1 MTACG
6 VVVTG
11 NASNQLLGP
20 VDKTGHSVAVG
31 VGVTVDASRN
41 LLSASVQIASTL
53 GESSDTRLK
62 AGVLFGTVA
71 DDGGSERGN
80 LSLGVGNTRSKA
92 GCRDNKALLGVI
104 NGRLHVGK
112 AGVHGRCGAAERGDR
127 SIKTVSDALHGRRGG
142 QGIRNRGVGGGKV
155 VLDCLGVALG
165 GIDGLLHTLKRP
177 VLARIDADEGHLGA
191 FDIRRHRGCIGG
203 GLRGQIEGRTRICV
217 SAVLGIGSVRHALCI
232 AGRLAGG
239 RRSAVQQVT
248 ERSSG
253 ACVDVAVC
261 DESGKLVLRIG
272 NLIRGVDRGSLGV
285 TGGIDHGVDA
295 RTSCLG
301 GAGSGSGVV
310 CGTVSVGLGLRKHA
324 ALSLRCVGAVNR
336 GVRGGGLIEQVV
348 DCLLGVIEVLR
359 EGLARSAHRCGV
371 VCLQRSSGFRQSS
384 HGVGQGVSSPGQSV
398 RNRLCG
404 CDETGVG
411 RCAVTSKGGRDVLR
425 SRRDA
430 HRDGLHGCKAVR
442 ETLDLFANTLL
453 GARGLDERI
462 ERGEA
467 VVERFRPLDKAGVCL
482 CTVTVDTGGKCLST
496 RGEVVGAG
504 LQCGGTG
511 VQVIGTTGQRSR
523 TRLKLA
529 EAVVE
534 VSGARL
540 ERINTIGKVAG
551 TGLNLAH
558 AVVDLL
564 GGAYKTGVGSRAVT
578 GNRGSEGASTG
589 KKVGGAVLEL
599 GGAVVELGRAVL
611 ELAEAVVEGDQAVL
625 EVGRAADELGRARAQ
640 LGRAVLERRRAVLE
654 GDRAV
659 HEACGAV
666 LEGDR
671 AISELVGA
679 VDKRRR
685 TVLELTRTVIEGHD
699 AVLEVC
705 RATDELSGTVEKL
718 GRAIPQLGGAVLE
731 LLGAV
736 VEVARAVDKLA
747 RAILQ
752 SGDAVDQIGRTVLE
766 VAGAVVGILETVG
779 QFIRTVNC
787 ILKAVSELARTI
799 NCILKVCGRIRDFR
813 ENSVEVRLCN
823 GGIELCLNAC
833 HRSRGQHGRDEVV
846 RLVVY
851 END

>member
-203 GLRGQIEGRTRICV
+203 GLRGQIEGITRICV

-272 NLIRGVDRGSLGV
+272 NLTRGVDRGSLGV

-310 CGTVSVGLGLRKHA
+310 CGTVSVGLGLRKHT

-371 VCLQRSSGFRQSS
+371 VCLQ
-384 HGVGQGVSSPGQSV
+384 
-398 RNRLCG
+398 
-404 CDETGVG
+404 
-411 RCAVTSKGGRDVLR
+411 
-425 SRRDA
+425 
-430 HRDGLHGCKAVR
+430 
-442 ETLDLFANTLL
+442 
-453 GARGLDERI
+453 
-462 ERGEA
+462 
-467 VVERFRPLDKAGVCL
+467 
-482 CTVTVDTGGKCLST
+482 
-496 RGEVVGAG
+496 
-504 LQCGGTG
+504 
-511 VQVIGTTGQRSR
+511 
-523 TRLKLA
+523 
-529 EAVVE
+529 
-534 VSGARL
+534 
-540 ERINTIGKVAG
+540 
-551 TGLNLAH
+551 
-558 AVVDLL
+558 
-564 GGAYKTGVGSRAVT
+564 
-578 GNRGSEGASTG
+578 
-589 KKVGGAVLEL
+589 
-599 GGAVVELGRAVL
+599 
-611 ELAEAVVEGDQAVL
+611 
-625 EVGRAADELGRARAQ
+625 
-640 LGRAVLERRRAVLE
+640 
-654 GDRAV
+654 
-659 HEACGAV
+659 
-666 LEGDR
+666 
-671 AISELVGA
+671 
-679 VDKRRR
+679 
-685 TVLELTRTVIEGHD
+685 
-699 AVLEVC
+699 
-705 RATDELSGTVEKL
+705 
-718 GRAIPQLGGAVLE
+718 
-731 LLGAV
+731 
-736 VEVARAVDKLA
+736 
-747 RAILQ
+747 
-752 SGDAVDQIGRTVLE
+752 
-766 VAGAVVGILETVG
+766 
-779 QFIRTVNC
+779 
-787 ILKAVSELARTI
+787 
-799 NCILKVCGRIRDFR
+799 
-813 ENSVEVRLCN
+813 
-823 GGIELCLNAC
+823 
-833 HRSRGQHGRDEVV
+833 
-846 RLVVY
+846 
-851 END
+851 

>member
-685 TVLELTRTVIEGHD
+685 TVLKLTRTVMEGHD